1 MDKKKCQQCRYRKWL
16 WHSRWGISISS
27 GRLCTHA
34 KVIFKLA
41 ASYLRWLFL
50 VFEYFAKPAPAP
62 GADAGFFRWQISD
75 CRIRS
80 WVPQPTA
87 ALAATIKSLIS
98 LLYLPLY
105 PLLSSTLTVII
116 MNSSYALLPFRRTP
130 VKCQANFVDKPSGR
144 VGQCF
149 LLAYDTVNWICVR
162 IQEKFAGIKF
172 VGVWFESRLA
182 PPASAS
188 VGQGPASK
196 VFENRR
202 LFYR

>member
-27 GRLCTHA
+27 GRLCTQT

-41 ASYLRWLFL
+41 ASYLRRLFL

-62 GADAGFFRWQISD
+62 DAGFFRWQISD

-98 LLYLPLY
+98 LLYLPTTHYCHRRQLSSSWI
-105 PLLSSTLTVII
+105 PTMSLLS
-116 MNSSYALLPFRRTP
+116 
-130 VKCQANFVDKPSGR
+130 PSGEP
-144 VGQCF
+144 QSSAKLI
-149 LLAYDTVNWICVR
+149 LLTNQV
-162 IQEKFAGIKF
+162 
-172 VGVWFESRLA
+172 ESRSMFPFGERYCKLNLC
-182 PPASAS
+182 PHPGKVCGNKICWCLIWVSPGTAS
-188 VGQGPASK
+188 
-196 VFENRR
+196 
-202 LFYR
+202 

>member
-1 MDKKKCQQCRYRKWL
+1 MGGGLYSKQVYLQAYIFYPKGALDHQAWLDDRYYLQVGWGWKNCQQCRYRKWL

-27 GRLCTHA
+27 GQLCTHA

-98 LLYLPLY
+98 LLYLPHPVGTVGTTHYCHRRQLSSSWI
-105 PLLSSTLTVII
+105 PTMSLLS
-116 MNSSYALLPFRRTP
+116 
-130 VKCQANFVDKPSGR
+130 PSGEPSSQ
-144 VGQCF
+144 VP
-149 LLAYDTVNWICVR
+149 
-162 IQEKFAGIKF
+162 
-172 VGVWFESRLA
+172 S
-182 PPASAS
+182 
-188 VGQGPASK
+188 
-196 VFENRR
+196 
-202 LFYR
+202 